1 MSSRVLKA
9 RDVVFADEFGFA
21 TRSTSSAAAQ
31 EAALAEAYERGLHD
45 GQQGAL
51 SALPALVSG
60 LDEAVRSVRNGW
72 VEQTADDRRALVGL
86 AAELAQWML
95 GRELEN
101 DPSLAIAQVDDAV
114 ASVISNDSDVTV
126 YVAPELVDVI
136 TEQWHPDV
144 HATVQSDPTLL
155 RGELRVIA
163 GVSKADLRWAD
174 ALERAREALDAVDG
188 TLDA

>member
-9 RDVVFADEFGFA
+9 RDIVFADDFTFA
-21 TRSTSSAAAQ
+21 TRAAQSAAAQ
-31 EAALAEAYERGLHD
+31 EAAVAEAYERGRLD

-51 SALPALVSG
+51 SALPALVAG
-60 LDEAVRSVRNGW
+60 LDDAVREVRNSW
-72 VEQTADDRRALVGL
+72 VAQAADDRSALVGL

-95 GRELEN
+95 GRELER
-101 DPSLAIAQVDDAV
+101 DPALAIAQIDDAV
-114 ASVISNDSDVTV
+114 SSVISDSAVTV

-136 TEQWHPDV
+136 SESWRPD
-144 HATVQSDPTLL
+144 ANASVQADPTLL
-155 RGELRVIA
+155 RGELRVVA

-188 TLDA
+188 RVDA

>member
-1 MSSRVLKA
+1 MSNRVLKA
-9 RDVVFADEFGFA
+9 RDIVFTDEFGFA
-21 TRSTSSAAAQ
+21 IGGTSSAAAH
-31 EAALAEAYERGLHD
+31 EAALAEAYERGLRE

-51 SALPALVSG
+51 SALPVLIAG
-60 LDEAVRSVRNGW
+60 LDEAVRDVRNGW

-95 GRELEN
+95 GRELTN
-101 DPSLAIAQVDDAV
+101 DPSLAVSQVDDAV
-114 ASVISNDSDVTV
+114 ASVIGDGDVTV
-126 YVAPELVDVI
+126 YVAPELVEVI
-136 TEQWHPDV
+136 TESWHPDR

-155 RGELRVIA
+155 RGELRVVA

-188 TLDA
+188 ALDA